1 MYPTFLIVS
10 LLSPPVGP
18 RDPEAILRMPI
29 EMPLAA
35 ETWLNGLSFS
45 PAGCNR
51 CVVLCFRTHASTEN
65 REREKAELVR
75 CVDSLNQLMR
85 HRKDVLVLGLT
96 SEPES
101 DAVRF
106 VEALKPRFPVGARST
121 TPRRLSVK
129 SFPTIV
135 LLERTG
141 DQWSV
146 RRLEGVENL
155 PDDWPTLLGAQ
166 LSPGVSG
173 AATPSIEELKTG
185 LRELKAEETS
195 RLRDELE
202 TLRIRMKTDEFM
214 AFCDEIEYQ
223 HGMNAAWLGRVRYER
238 HLADPHS
245 KDKQSDG
252 SPVADALYAWRQDK
266 NAPAF
271 RKIDEF
277 NEELARFNPPTFDGL
292 LQRYAALITSDPA
305 DMVIRHQLVPALV
318 DVESLDRLELF
329 KKMLDMEPDPI
340 IRTRLILSI
349 ESVSPPGS
357 PATIAY
363 LQEKLAGETNLY
375 WVIPTL
381 EMTLDSIVNGRNGE
395 RYRVL
400 DSAGT
405 NLPTRPRGY

>member
-1 MYPTFLIVS
+1 
-10 LLSPPVGP
+10 
-18 RDPEAILRMPI
+18 
-29 EMPLAA
+29 
-35 ETWLNGLSFS
+35 
-45 PAGCNR
+45 
-51 CVVLCFRTHASTEN
+51 
-65 REREKAELVR
+65 
-75 CVDSLNQLMR
+75 
-85 HRKDVLVLGLT
+85 
-96 SEPES
+96 
-101 DAVRF
+101 
-106 VEALKPRFPVGARST
+106 
-121 TPRRLSVK
+121 
-129 SFPTIV
+129 
-135 LLERTG
+135 
-141 DQWSV
+141 
-146 RRLEGVENL
+146 
-155 PDDWPTLLGAQ
+155 
-166 LSPGVSG
+166 
-173 AATPSIEELKTG
+173 
-185 LRELKAEETS
+185 
-195 RLRDELE
+195 
-202 TLRIRMKTDEFM
+202 
-214 AFCDEIEYQ
+214 
-223 HGMNAAWLGRVRYER
+223 
-238 HLADPHS
+238 
-245 KDKQSDG
+245 
-252 SPVADALYAWRQDK
+252 